1 MGSSKKTQKVE
12 PIYGKQIEGAANTLT
27 GVYNANA
34 PKIQGYADT
43 IGSLIPSLMQKY
55 QAGDPSMN
63 AARTFLTD
71 TISNDG
77 PNPYL
82 EDQIARTN
90 NSVGNAVNAKLGTRG
105 LTGGS
110 VQAGML
116 SRALAE
122 NESGLR
128 YADYNNMMQRRMQA
142 AGMAPSLASA
152 DLIAISPLLAAADA
166 ASGLPMDAAAK
177 NAAGIGGLLGQYTN
191 TTQKSSGG
199 LLGALGG
206 ILGLAGDAK
215 NLFSDRRL
223 KTDIK
228 RVGQTDSGLSVYT
241 FRYGG
246 EGPVHMG
253 VMAQEVAAT
262 QPEALGPEVDGY
274 MTVNYAEVR

>member
-1 MGSSKKTQKVE
+1 MGSSKKTQKTE

-55 QAGDPSMN
+55 QAGDPAMN
-63 AARTFLTD
+63 AARGFITD
-71 TISNDG
+71 TIQSDG

-90 NSVGNAVNAKLGTRG
+90 NSVGNTVNAKLGTRG

-110 VQAGML
+110 VHNAILAQ
-116 SRALAE
+116 SLAE

-142 AGMAPSLASA
+142 AGMAPGLASA
-152 DLIAISPLLAAADA
+152 DLIAISPLLAAAGA
-166 ASGLPMDAAAK
+166 ASGLPMDAATK

-191 TTQKSSGG
+191 TQQKSSGG
-199 LLGALGG
+199 LLGT
-206 ILGLAGDAK
+206 LAGVAQIGSM
-215 NLFSDRRL
+215 FSDRRL

-228 RVGQTDSGLSVYT
+228 RVGQTDSGLAIYT